1 MKQNTVSARLVAEI
15 RARIRSGA
23 LRPGERIPSARQLVQ
38 EHGIALATAARVLDR
53 LKRERLVRVVAGVG
67 TVVRG
72 STEGPELSAARI
84 VEAAIAIAD
93 DVGLGELSMR
103 TVATEVGVPTMS
115 LYRHVAS
122 RDELVIAMI
131 DAVMG
136 ERKPPVKV
144 TVPKGTARWRARL
157 EALARLHWE
166 GYQAHPWLAQALSM
180 TRPQLTPK
188 GMIHTEWLLEVLEEL
203 PIAPE
208 ARLRTCLALI
218 ALVRGMA
225 LNIEPELEAQRD
237 TGQNPDEWMA
247 SREAEFMKLAPSFPR
262 LLQATSLAA
271 DMSLATLFER
281 GLECFLDGLEA
292 QARHSASRS
301 S

>member
-1 MKQNTVSARLVAEI
+1 MKQNTVSDRLVAEL
-15 RARIRSGA
+15 RARIKSGT
-23 LRPGERIPSARQLVQ
+23 LKPGTKIPSARQLVA
-38 EHGIALATAARVLDR
+38 EHGIAIATAARVIER
-53 LKRERLVRVVAGVG
+53 LKRERLVRVVPGVG

-72 STEGPELSAARI
+72 DERGPELSVERI

-93 DVGLGELSMR
+93 DVGLDSLSMR

-122 RDELVIAMI
+122 REELVVAMI

-136 ERKPPVKV
+136 ERRPPRLDRR
-144 TVPKGTARWRARL
+144 TAWRARL
-157 EALARLHWE
+157 EAVARLHWE

-188 GMIHTEWLLEVLEEL
+188 GMIHTEWILAVLEEL
-203 PIAPE
+203 PISPDV
-208 ARLRTCLALI
+208 RLRTCLALI

-237 TGQNPDEWMA
+237 TGLNPDEWMA
-247 SREAEFMKLAPSFPR
+247 SREAEFMKIAPAFPR
-262 LLQATSLAA
+262 LLEATSRAA

-292 QARHSASRS
+292 QSASRS